1 MGNWLILPFLLLL
14 CFLTG
19 NVLQYITKEEKENRH
34 LHPVL
39 LGAVLWMCC
48 AGSSVFCRALL
59 WFIGYLPV
67 LCLQSWDL
75 VCCFCAAFL
84 SPVYRK
90 AVCMER
96 ERRKADC
103 FSAHCISGNLCFLL
117 SERFYAGVLLRY
129 TGEGTD
135 DPFTGQLS
143 GFNALTGAADDLP
156 LRGNVLPVLYAC
168 LCRGFSL
175 TPAQLLLQYLPP
187 FLLLLIFLAM
197 AALFTVLPVKM
208 KICRSICYSLRLRR
222 SAGQVLI

>member
-19 NVLQYITKEEKENRH
+19 NVLQYITKRRKKKTGICILCFWVRFS
-34 LHPVL
+34 
-39 LGAVLWMCC
+39 GCAVPAVVC
-48 AGSSVFCRALL
+48 FCRALL

-117 SERFYAGVLLRY
+117 SEKVLRWSLITIHR
-129 TGEGTD
+129 
-135 DPFTGQLS
+135 
-143 GFNALTGAADDLP
+143 
-156 LRGNVLPVLYAC
+156 RGY
-168 LCRGFSL
+168 
-175 TPAQLLLQYLPP
+175 
-187 FLLLLIFLAM
+187 
-197 AALFTVLPVKM
+197 
-208 KICRSICYSLRLRR
+208 RR
-222 SAGQVLI
+222 SFFLQGSFPVSTH

>member
-19 NVLQYITKEEKENRH
+19 NVLQYITKEEKKTGICILCFWVRFS
-34 LHPVL
+34 
-39 LGAVLWMCC
+39 GCAVPAVVC
-48 AGSSVFCRALL
+48 FCRALL
-59 WFIGYLPV
+59 RFIGYLPV

-135 DPFTGQLS
+135 DPFYR
-143 GFNALTGAADDLP
+143 AAFRFQRTD
-156 LRGNVLPVLYAC
+156 RSCG
-168 LCRGFSL
+168 R
-175 TPAQLLLQYLPP
+175 
-187 FLLLLIFLAM
+187 LAV
-197 AALFTVLPVKM
+197 AW
-208 KICRSICYSLRLRR
+208 
-222 SAGQVLI
+222 